1 MIWDCFSF
9 FNELELLELRLET
22 MAAVADRFV
31 LVESTRDYMNRPKPL
46 HFQENKDRYAGFL
59 DRIVHVA
66 VHDSPGEP
74 DPWVRENH
82 QRQCINRG
90 LVEAE
95 DDDVILVSDLDE
107 IPRPEL
113 VARYESL
120 PGIKLFRQ
128 DFHYYY
134 FNVRA
139 TNLEWFGTA
148 MCRKQDMASPQHLR
162 DVRDAIRPGVC
173 RIRDGG
179 WHFSFFGG
187 VERIIHKIESFAH
200 HEFNLDKFKDR
211 QRIEQCIREGR
222 DLFDRGLEFEV
233 RALDETYPRP
243 LLDNLDSYQPFVR
256 DQA

>member
-9 FNELELLELRLET
+9 FNELELLELRLHVL
-22 MAAVADRFV
+22 APVVDRFV
-31 LVESTRDYMNRPKPL
+31 LVESTKDYMNRDKPL
-46 HFQENKDRYAGFL
+46 HFQENKERFAGFL
-59 DRIVHVA
+59 DRIVHVPVA
-66 VHDSPGEP
+66 DAPNDP

-82 QRQCINRG
+82 QRQCIRRG

-95 DDDVILVSDLDE
+95 PEDVILVSDLDE
-107 IPRPEL
+107 IPRPESIT
-113 VARYESL
+113 RYAPL

-128 DFHYYY
+128 DFHYYF

-139 TNLEWFGTA
+139 INLEWCGTA
-148 MCRKQDMASPQHLR
+148 MCTLEDMVSPQHLR

-200 HEFNLDKFKDR
+200 HEFNLDEFKDP

-222 DLFDRGLEFEV
+222 DIFDRGVEFEV
-233 RALDETYPRP
+233 RSLDDSYPRY
-243 LLDNLDSYQPFVR
+243 LLNNLDHYREFVL
-256 DQA
+256 DAP